1 MCDGIRVRFRMS
13 ELWYY
18 AEGGETRGP
27 LSLADLV
34 GNLSQVADPEK
45 VLVWRK
51 GFENWK
57 PVSAVSEVAGQMIR
71 PTPLRPTPPTAVSP
85 AEPPSKIHEPVV
97 SDDVAGALKDVK
109 PPLSGIAGW
118 LILSAIGQVVGVIK
132 LLGSLAQDYGDA
144 DPQLFQQFP
153 VAMWG
158 EAALNAGYVALA
170 IYTAVLFFRKS
181 SKFPQFFIY
190 QWMFVIF
197 MPLVDM
203 VWVALT
209 LSLYTGQ
216 PFADFAKLDPQTV
229 GQSIAAMIGAAV
241 WITYIIK
248 SRRVANTFTK

>member
-1 MCDGIRVRFRMS
+1 MS

-34 GNLSQVADPEK
+34 SNLSKASDLQK

-57 PVSAVSEVAGQMIR
+57 PVSAVSEVADQMIR
-71 PTPLRPTPPTAVSP
+71 PPPLRPTPPPVVSP

-97 SDDVAGALKDVK
+97 SDDDAGALKDFK

-118 LILSAIGQVVGVIK
+118 LILIAIGQVAGVIK
-132 LLGSLAQDYGDA
+132 LLGSLAQYYGDA
-144 DPQLFQQFP
+144 DPKLFQQFP
-153 VAMWG
+153 ITMWG
-158 EAALNAGYVALA
+158 EAALNTGFVVLM
-170 IYTAVLFFRKS
+170 IYTAVLFFGKS

-197 MPLVDM
+197 MPFVDL

-209 LSLYTGQ
+209 LSLYTGR
-216 PFADFAKLDPQTV
+216 PFSEFAKLDPETV

>member
-1 MCDGIRVRFRMS
+1 MS

-18 AEGGETRGP
+18 AEGGESRGP
-27 LSLADLV
+27 LSLAELV
-34 GNLSQVADPEK
+34 GNLSQASDPQK
-45 VLVWRK
+45 ALVWRN
-51 GFENWK
+51 GFEDWK
-57 PVSAVSEVAGQMIR
+57 PAGTVSELAGQLLR
-71 PTPLRPTPPTAVSP
+71 PPPLRPTPPPVVPP
-85 AEPPSKIHEPVV
+85 AEPPSKIHELVV
-97 SDDVAGALKDVK
+97 SDDDAGALKDFK

-118 LILSAIGQVVGVIK
+118 LILVAIGQVVGVIK
-132 LLGSLAQDYGDA
+132 LLGLLAQYYGDV
-144 DPQLFQQFP
+144 DPKLFQQFS

-158 EAALNAGYVALA
+158 EAALYTGFLALL

-190 QWMFVIF
+190 EWMFVIF
-197 MPLVDM
+197 MPLVDL

-209 LSLYTGQ
+209 LSLYTGR
-216 PFADFAKLDPQTV
+216 PFAEFAKLDPETV

>member
-1 MCDGIRVRFRMS
+1 MS

-18 AEGGETRGP
+18 AEDGESRGP

-34 GNLSQVADPEK
+34 GNLSQASDPEK

-51 GFENWK
+51 GFDNWK
-57 PVSAVSEVAGQMIR
+57 PVSAVSEVAGQMTR
-71 PTPLRPTPPTAVSP
+71 PPPLRPTPPPVVSP

-97 SDDVAGALKDVK
+97 SDDDAGPSKDFK

-118 LILSAIGQVVGVIK
+118 LILIAIGQVVGVIK
-132 LLGSLAQDYGDA
+132 LLVSLTQYYGDA
-144 DPQLFQQFP
+144 DPKLFQQFP
-153 VAMWG
+153 ATLWG
-158 EAALNAGYVALA
+158 EAALNTGLVALM

-181 SKFPQFFIY
+181 SKFPRFFIY
-190 QWMFVIF
+190 EWMVVIF
-197 MPLVDM
+197 MPLLNT

-209 LSLYTGQ
+209 LSLYAGR
-216 PFADFAKLDPQTV
+216 PFAEFAKLDPQTV

>member
-1 MCDGIRVRFRMS
+1 MS

-18 AEGGETRGP
+18 AEGSETRGP

-34 GNLSQVADPEK
+34 GNLSKASDPEK

-51 GFENWK
+51 GFQNWK
-57 PVSAVSEVAGQMIR
+57 PVSAVSEVAGQLIR
-71 PTPLRPTPPTAVSP
+71 PPPLRPPP
-85 AEPPSKIHEPVV
+85 PPSKIHEPVV
-97 SDDVAGALKDVK
+97 IDDVAGALKDVK

-118 LILSAIGQVVGVIK
+118 LILIAIGQVIGVIK
-132 LLGSLAQDYGDA
+132 LIASLGQYYGNA
-144 DPQLFQQFP
+144 DPKLFQQFP
-153 VAMWG
+153 VTMWG
-158 EAALNAGYVALA
+158 EAALNTGFVAFA
-170 IYTAVLFFRKS
+170 IYTAVLFFGKS

-197 MPLVDM
+197 MPFVDL

-209 LSLYTGQ
+209 LSLYTGR
-216 PFADFAKLDPQTV
+216 PFAELAKLDPETV

-241 WITYIIK
+241 WITYIIR

>member
-1 MCDGIRVRFRMS
+1 LS

-18 AEGGETRGP
+18 AEGRETCGP

-34 GNLSQVADPEK
+34 SNLSQVSDPEK

-71 PTPLRPTPPTAVSP
+71 PPPLRPPPPPVVSP
-85 AEPPSKIHEPVV
+85 AEPPSKIQEPVV
-97 SDDVAGALKDVK
+97 SDDDVGALKDFK

-118 LILSAIGQVVGVIK
+118 LILIAIGQVVGVIK
-132 LLGSLAQDYGDA
+132 SLGSLARYYNEA
-144 DPQLFQQFP
+144 DPELFQQFP
-153 VAMWG
+153 VTMWG
-158 EAALNAGYVALA
+158 EAALNAGFIAFA
-170 IYTAVLFFRKS
+170 IYTAVLFFQKS
-181 SKFPQFFIY
+181 SKFPRFFIY
-190 QWMFVIF
+190 QWMILIF

-203 VWVALT
+203 VWVGLT
-209 LSLYTGQ
+209 LSLYTGRS
-216 PFADFAKLDPQTV
+216 FGEIAKYDPETV
-229 GQSIAAMIGAAV
+229 AQSIAAVIGAAI

>member
-1 MCDGIRVRFRMS
+1 MNEVPNRMS

-34 GNLSQVADPEK
+34 GNLSQASDPEK

-71 PTPLRPTPPTAVSP
+71 PPPLRPPPPPVVSP

-97 SDDVAGALKDVK
+97 SDDDVGALKDFK

-118 LILSAIGQVVGVIK
+118 LILIAIGQVVGVIK
-132 LLGSLAQDYGDA
+132 LLGSLAQYYGEA
-144 DPQLFQQFP
+144 DPKLFQQFP
-153 VAMWG
+153 VTMWG
-158 EAALNAGYVALA
+158 EAALNAGFVALA
-170 IYTAVLFFRKS
+170 IYTAVLFFQKS
-181 SKFPQFFIY
+181 SKFPRFFIY
-190 QWMFVIF
+190 QWMFIIF

-203 VWVALT
+203 VWAGLT
-209 LSLYTGQ
+209 LSLYTGRS
-216 PFADFAKLDPQTV
+216 FEEFAKFDPQTV
-229 GQSIAAMIGAAV
+229 GQSIGAMIGAAV